1 MKTIVITL
9 ILIAATKNK
18 NCLFLNINKMLDI
31 FFQIFCKM
39 YGSNHSHHYCRQR
52 RWGTVNKVFAD
63 SGYGFIRLQ

>member
-31 FFQIFCKM
+31 FFRFSVKCTEVTIATTIVAR
-39 YGSNHSHHYCRQR
+39 GGGVR
-52 RWGTVNKVFAD
+52 
-63 SGYGFIRLQ
+63 